1 MIDTALDVERQ
12 EVLHRT
18 EDEVK
23 AIEACDLDRYL
34 SLLSQDAVFMPQN
47 QTIKTGDELKPWL
60 LAFLDRVSVRYTR
73 FDHGETTVRDDLAI
87 HTYTCAWT
95 ATPKPAG
102 EPRSAAFKGMHVLR
116 RGPDGKWRIA
126 VHIWNTDP
134 EPLQQ

>member
-1 MIDTALDVERQ
+1 LIESLLDVERQ
-12 EVLHRT
+12 VLQTT

-23 AIEACDLDRYL
+23 AIESGDFDRYL

-47 QTIKTGDELKPWL
+47 QTAKTGDDLPPWL
-60 LAFLDRVSVRYTR
+60 RAFLDRVSIRYTR
-73 FDHGETTVRDDLAI
+73 FDHGETIVRDDLAI

-102 EPRSAAFKGMHVLR
+102 EPRSTAFKGVQVLR
-116 RGPDGKWRIA
+116 RGNDGAWRIS

-134 EPLQQ
+134 APIGQ